1 MSAAL
6 AFSEYAPAQR
16 GDLRDETPVL
26 FASSIGSSRIMWS
39 QQVAAVSAHRR
50 MIAFDHRGHGSSPT
64 PDGPYEIAD
73 LAGDVL
79 ALMDSLGIERADFVG
94 LSLGG
99 MVGMWLGA
107 HHPERIRRLVLACT
121 TPHMPPPELWIERAA
136 LVEAEGM
143 EAIADSVLARWFTE
157 GFVVEH
163 PGAVLPIREQF
174 LATSAHGY
182 AQCGL
187 AISRMDQRDT
197 LARITAPT
205 LVIAGTSDPA
215 TTPEVCQRL
224 ADAIPGSRYAEV
236 DAAHIAAVEA
246 VGAFTSLIL
255 DHLSS
260 IEDASVRQENG
271 AP

>member
-6 AFSEYAPAQR
+6 AFSEYVPVEL

-39 QQVAAVSAHRR
+39 HQVAAVSVHRR
-50 MIAFDHRGHGSSPT
+50 MIAFDYRGHGSSPT

-107 HHPERIRRLVLACT
+107 HHPARIRRLVLACT

-143 EAIADSVLARWFTE
+143 EAIADSVLERWFTE
-157 GFVVEH
+157 GFAIDH
-163 PGAVLPIREQF
+163 PEEVLPIREQF
-174 LATSAHGY
+174 LATSAYGY

-197 LARITAPT
+197 LARIAAPT
-205 LVIAGTSDPA
+205 LVIAGAADPA
-215 TTPEVCQRL
+215 TTPEVCRQL
-224 ADAIPGSRYAEV
+224 AHAIPGARYEEV
-236 DAAHIAAVEA
+236 AGAHIAAVEA
-246 VGAFTSLIL
+246 AGPFTSLIL
-255 DHLSS
+255 DHLSGVDHARGR
-260 IEDASVRQENG
+260 E
-271 AP
+271 